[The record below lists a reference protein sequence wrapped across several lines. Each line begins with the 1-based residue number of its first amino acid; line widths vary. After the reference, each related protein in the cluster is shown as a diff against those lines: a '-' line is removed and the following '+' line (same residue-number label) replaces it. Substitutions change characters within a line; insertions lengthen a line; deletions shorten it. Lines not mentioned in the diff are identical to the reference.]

1 MEIGKIV
8 KSNSHTDYVCQVYG
22 LSEIESP
29 PNVEDYAFGTF
40 VRVAL
45 ATQSQCWL
53 VGLIYDTILLN
64 PDFGRLGPRLSPP
77 SDLAVFS
84 PDYLNE
90 KVTLVGVVAIGMVG
104 AQGIVIQGIPPYS
117 AMTDALVET
126 MTDQQIR
133 DFHAG
138 NPSWRLAYLPY
149 LLTKNT
155 PEARYLIQHV
165 LGHLR
170 HMFTASEQ
178 ARILE
183 LILDV
188 VTWNNQI
195 TPLGGLS

>member
-1 MEIGKIV
+1 MVIGKIV

-22 LSEIESP
+22 PGEIEYP
-29 PNVEDYAFGTF
+29 PNIEDYAFGMF
-40 VRVAL
+40 VHVAL
-45 ATQSQCWL
+45 ATQPKCWL
-53 VGLIYDTILLN
+53 VGLIYDTVLLN

-104 AQGIVIQGIPPYS
+104 AQGFVTQGVPPYS
-117 AMTDALVET
+117 ATTDAMVET

-133 DFHAG
+133 DFHVG
-138 NPSWRLAYLPY
+138 NPSWGLAYLPY
-149 LLTKNT
+149 LLTRNN
-155 PEARYLIQHV
+155 PESRYLIQHV
-165 LGHLR
+165 LGRLR
-170 HMFTASEQ
+170 LLFTTPEQ

-183 LILDV
+183 MVLDEV
-188 VTWNNQI
+188 MWNNQI